1 MITLFNLLISNRH
14 WQTLALLNF
23 FPPLNTGSE
32 FWKFGLFFEFFKHK
46 YYSSAGLSKHSRPLL
61 LYREALH
68 NISLGRILSPSAPN
82 GFKKKTMLL
91 PYPPS
96 VAETTNALMRIY
108 LFFFLFMNIH
118 QQDGAGEKRM
128 FKRCHTSG
136 SPVKFF
142 FCFYCFRAFNGLLE
156 GVFMDVKT
164 IYTTFL
170 GKKKKNVRETSDPA
184 GSPSNV
190 IDRWKLERKRMDRAI
205 QRPNFFFCSD
215 LNFFFFF

>member
-23 FPPLNTGSE
+23 FSPLNTGSE

-108 LFFFLFMNIH
+108 FLFFFSWIYNNKT
-118 QQDGAGEKRM
+118 APEK
-128 FKRCHTSG
+128 
-136 SPVKFF
+136 
-142 FCFYCFRAFNGLLE
+142 NGCLNDATLAVAQWNSSF
-156 GVFMDVKT
+156 VFIVFALSMVCWRE
-164 IYTTFL
+164 FL
-170 GKKKKNVRETSDPA
+170 
-184 GSPSNV
+184 
-190 IDRWKLERKRMDRAI
+190 WM
-205 QRPNFFFCSD
+205 
-215 LNFFFFF
+215 